1 MNENLQDLNK
11 ILTGFSDLDYYLKG
25 LEKGDL
31 ITIASRPKNGRT
43 TLAFNIG
50 AFVAG
55 AGTPVAI
62 FNLKSKA
69 LKDNKE
75 LKNMYIFND
84 FDLDR
89 IKEKSI
95 KLLLNYNLGL
105 VIIDDVELI
114 ESNNNEVWLGLY
126 KMAKELDIPILVTTK
141 VNIPKRKDD
150 KLYLADLNYDI
161 LHYARQILFLYNEEN
176 RLIVN
181 VARNTNGNIGVIK
194 LESIE
199 VFDIGRSTLQALAK
213 FELNLD
219 NASNCGESNE
229 YSNGNGSLMRILP
242 IAYYIYY
249 KNITDNQKIYN
260 IVKQVSSITHA
271 HEISILG
278 CYIYVRYVIEL
289 LKGKDKVEAYNNI
302 KKLDYSMFS
311 SNSIGEYRRIL
322 KGNIQN
328 VKEENISSSG
338 YIVSTLEATMW
349 LFLNSDN
356 YNTTILKAVNLGD
369 DTDTIGACTGGLL
382 GIYYG
387 IENIKESWKQTLKK
401 YDYITSLCKE
411 FDKYL
416 SEKDSTM

>member
-114 ESNNNEVWLGLY
+114 ESNNNEVWLGLC
-126 KMAKELDIPILVTTK
+126 KMAKELNIPIIVTSK
-141 VNIPKRKDD
+141 ID
-150 KLYLADLNYDI
+150 KEERNDNRPCLANLRYDI
-161 LHYARQILFLYNEEN
+161 LHYASQILLLYMKEN
-176 RLIVN
+176 TLEVN
-181 VARNTNGNIGVIK
+181 IARNTNGTTGVIK
-194 LESIE
+194 LIME
-199 VFDIGRSTLQALAK
+199 
-213 FELNLD
+213 
-219 NASNCGESNE
+219 
-229 YSNGNGSLMRILP
+229 
-242 IAYYIYY
+242 
-249 KNITDNQKIYN
+249 
-260 IVKQVSSITHA
+260 
-271 HEISILG
+271 
-278 CYIYVRYVIEL
+278 
-289 LKGKDKVEAYNNI
+289 
-302 KKLDYSMFS
+302 
-311 SNSIGEYRRIL
+311 
-322 KGNIQN
+322 
-328 VKEENISSSG
+328 
-338 YIVSTLEATMW
+338 
-349 LFLNSDN
+349 
-356 YNTTILKAVNLGD
+356 
-369 DTDTIGACTGGLL
+369 
-382 GIYYG
+382 
-387 IENIKESWKQTLKK
+387 
-401 YDYITSLCKE
+401 
-411 FDKYL
+411 
-416 SEKDSTM
+416 

>member
-1 MNENLQDLNK
+1 MNENLQDLIK
-11 ILTGFSDLDYYLKG
+11 MLTGLG
-25 LEKGDL
+25 KGDL

-150 KLYLADLNYDI
+150 KLYLADLGDI
-161 LHYARQILFLYNEEN
+161 LTYARQILFLYNEEN

-181 VARNTNGNIGVIK
+181 VARNTNGNTGVIK
-194 LESIE
+194 L
-199 VFDIGRSTLQALAK
+199 
-213 FELNLD
+213 
-219 NASNCGESNE
+219 
-229 YSNGNGSLMRILP
+229 
-242 IAYYIYY
+242 
-249 KNITDNQKIYN
+249 
-260 IVKQVSSITHA
+260 
-271 HEISILG
+271 
-278 CYIYVRYVIEL
+278 
-289 LKGKDKVEAYNNI
+289 
-302 KKLDYSMFS
+302 
-311 SNSIGEYRRIL
+311 
-322 KGNIQN
+322 
-328 VKEENISSSG
+328 
-338 YIVSTLEATMW
+338 
-349 LFLNSDN
+349 
-356 YNTTILKAVNLGD
+356 
-369 DTDTIGACTGGLL
+369 
-382 GIYYG
+382 
-387 IENIKESWKQTLKK
+387 
-401 YDYITSLCKE
+401 
-411 FDKYL
+411 
-416 SEKDSTM
+416 

>member
-1 MNENLQDLNK
+1 MHTIKYMNENLQDLIK
-11 ILTGFSDLDYYLKG
+11 MLTGLG
-25 LEKGDL
+25 KGDL

-150 KLYLADLNYDI
+150 KLYLVDLNYDI

-181 VARNTNGNIGVIK
+181 IARNTNGNTGVIK
-194 LESIE
+194 LES
-199 VFDIGRSTLQALAK
+199 
-213 FELNLD
+213 
-219 NASNCGESNE
+219 
-229 YSNGNGSLMRILP
+229 M
-242 IAYYIYY
+242 
-249 KNITDNQKIYN
+249 
-260 IVKQVSSITHA
+260 
-271 HEISILG
+271 
-278 CYIYVRYVIEL
+278 
-289 LKGKDKVEAYNNI
+289 
-302 KKLDYSMFS
+302 
-311 SNSIGEYRRIL
+311 
-322 KGNIQN
+322 
-328 VKEENISSSG
+328 EE
-338 YIVSTLEATMW
+338 
-349 LFLNSDN
+349 
-356 YNTTILKAVNLGD
+356 
-369 DTDTIGACTGGLL
+369 
-382 GIYYG
+382 
-387 IENIKESWKQTLKK
+387 
-401 YDYITSLCKE
+401 
-411 FDKYL
+411 
-416 SEKDSTM
+416 

>member
-43 TLAFNIG
+43 TLAINIG
-50 AFVAG
+50 AFVAE
-55 AGTPVAI
+55 AGITVAI
-62 FNLKSKA
+62 FNLKNEVIET
-69 LKDNKE
+69 NKK

-84 FDLDR
+84 FDLDK

-181 VARNTNGNIGVIK
+181 VARNTNGNTGVIK
-194 LESIE
+194 LES
-199 VFDIGRSTLQALAK
+199 
-213 FELNLD
+213 
-219 NASNCGESNE
+219 
-229 YSNGNGSLMRILP
+229 M
-242 IAYYIYY
+242 
-249 KNITDNQKIYN
+249 
-260 IVKQVSSITHA
+260 
-271 HEISILG
+271 
-278 CYIYVRYVIEL
+278 
-289 LKGKDKVEAYNNI
+289 
-302 KKLDYSMFS
+302 
-311 SNSIGEYRRIL
+311 
-322 KGNIQN
+322 
-328 VKEENISSSG
+328 EE
-338 YIVSTLEATMW
+338 
-349 LFLNSDN
+349 
-356 YNTTILKAVNLGD
+356 
-369 DTDTIGACTGGLL
+369 
-382 GIYYG
+382 
-387 IENIKESWKQTLKK
+387 
-401 YDYITSLCKE
+401 
-411 FDKYL
+411 
-416 SEKDSTM
+416 